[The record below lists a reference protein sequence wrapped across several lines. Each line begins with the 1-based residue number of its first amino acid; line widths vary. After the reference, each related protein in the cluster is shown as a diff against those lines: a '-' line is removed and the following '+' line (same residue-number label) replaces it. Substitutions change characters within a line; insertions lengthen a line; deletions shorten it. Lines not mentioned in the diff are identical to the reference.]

1 MQPNFL
7 IENEYQN
14 FSVVGIDEAGRGPLA
29 GPVVAACVILDQ
41 NNFPAQINDS
51 KKLSKTQRRKIFLEL
66 QNSARFGIG
75 IVDES
80 VIDKINILEATKLA
94 MLHSLIDL
102 QNKYKIFAEVVLVD
116 GNFKPFEK
124 RDKITE
130 IIPIVK
136 GDQKSLSIAAA
147 SIIAKETRDD
157 IMQKFHIENPQ
168 YGFNRHSG
176 YGTKFHRD
184 AIQKFG
190 ICKIHRKSFEP
201 IKSMLNASN

>member
-7 IENEYQN
+7 EEQQYKN
-14 FSVVGIDEAGRGPLA
+14 FCVVGIDEAGRGPLA

-41 NNFPAQINDS
+41 NNFPEKINDS
-51 KKLSKTQRRKIFLEL
+51 KKLSKIQRRKIFLEL
-66 QNSARFGIG
+66 QNSAKFGIG
-75 IVDES
+75 IVDETI
-80 VIDKINILEATKLA
+80 IDEINILQATKLA
-94 MLHSLIDL
+94 MLQALIDL
-102 QNKYKIFAEVVLVD
+102 QNKYKIFVEVVLVD

-124 RDKITE
+124 RDQIKE
-130 IIPIVK
+130 IISIIK

-157 IMQKFHIENPQ
+157 IMQKFHMENPQ
-168 YGFNRHSG
+168 YQFNINSG

-201 IKSMLNASN
+201 IKSMLNVNN